1 MEGGERMP
9 SEVALARW
17 QFGITTVYH
26 FFFVPV
32 TIGLVYLIAIMETL
46 YVAKKDDRYKQMAQ
60 FWGKIFLINFAV
72 GVVTGILQEFQFGMN
87 WANYSRFVG
96 DVFGAPLA
104 IESLLAFFLESTFLG
119 VWMFGWDKLSKRMHM
134 ASIWLVAIGTT
145 LSAFWILTANA
156 FMQHPVGYTLKDG
169 HAEMSSFGALLT
181 NPQLWYEFPHVFLG
195 ALVTGAFVVMGISAY
210 QLLRKRHIE
219 VFQPSFA
226 IASIV
231 AVAASF
237 LVMVV
242 GHEQAQYLLVSQ
254 PMKLAASEALW
265 QTSGSPAPWTLFAI
279 IHAGAHKNTWMIQ
292 IPYLLS
298 VLSYN
303 RLYGSVPGILELQQ
317 QMQARYGAGNYIPD
331 VPVIFWS
338 FRIMVFAGAL
348 MFLASA
354 WGVWRIIRNRLVPSR
369 RYLKWMLWATSLPFI
384 ANSMGWIMTEMGR
397 QPWVVYGLQLTRD
410 GVSPTVSAGEVLTT
424 LIVFTVLYGLLAVVD
439 LFLIARVVRQGPVE
453 DDHGDESESL
463 SPVAL

>member
-1 MEGGERMP
+1 MP

-17 QFGITTVYH
+17 QFGITTIYH

-32 TIGLVYLIAIMETL
+32 TIGMVFLIAIMETF
-46 YVAKKDDRYKQMAQ
+46 YVVKKDDNYKRMAQ

-119 VWMFGWDKLSKRMHM
+119 VWMFGWDKLSKRMHV

-156 FMQHPVGYTLKDG
+156 FMQHPVGYILKDG
-169 HAEMSSFGALLT
+169 HAEMSDFGALIT
-181 NPQLWYEFPHVFLG
+181 NRQLWYEFPHVFLG
-195 ALVTGAFVVMGISAY
+195 ALVTGAFVVAGISAY
-210 QLLRKRHIE
+210 QLLRKRYVE
-219 VFQPSFA
+219 VFKPSFT

-231 AVAASF
+231 GMAASF

-242 GHEQAQYLLVSQ
+242 GHEQAQYLVVSQ

-265 QTSGSPAPWTLFAI
+265 TTSGNPAPWTLFTI
-279 IHAGAHKNTWMIQ
+279 IHPAEHKNTFVLQ
-292 IPYLLS
+292 VPYLLS
-298 VLSYN
+298 ILSYN
-303 RLYGSVPGILELQQ
+303 RLHGAVTGLLELQK
-317 QMQARYGAGNYIPD
+317 QMQAKYGPGNYIPD
-331 VPVIFWS
+331 VIVTFWG
-338 FRIMVFAGAL
+338 FRVMVLAGVL
-348 MFLASA
+348 MFAASA
-354 WGVWRIIRNRLVPSR
+354 WGVWMVVRERLLESR
-369 RYLKWMLWATSLPFI
+369 RYLKLMFASISLPFV
-384 ANSMGWIMTEMGR
+384 ANTAGWLMTEMGR

-410 GVSPTVSAGEVLTT
+410 GVSPTVSPDEVLLT
-424 LIVFTVLYGLLAVVD
+424 LISFTVLYGLLAVVD
-439 LFLIARVVRQGPVE
+439 LFLIARAVKQGPDHGE
-453 DDHGDESESL
+453 HGDEPESL
-463 SPVAL
+463 STLAL

>member
-1 MEGGERMP
+1 MP

-46 YVAKKDDRYKQMAQ
+46 YVAKKDDRYKRMAQ

-119 VWMFGWDKLSKRMHM
+119 VWMFGWDKLSKRMHV

-169 HAEMSSFGALLT
+169 HAEMSSFGALIT

-195 ALVTGAFVVMGISAY
+195 SLVTGAFVVMGISAY
-210 QLLRKRHIE
+210 QLLRRRHVE

-226 IASIV
+226 IASILG
-231 AVAASF
+231 VAASF

-265 QTSGSPAPWTLFAI
+265 TTSGSPAPWTLFAI
-279 IHAGAHKNTWMIQ
+279 IHPSEHRNTWMIQ

-317 QMQARYGAGNYIPD
+317 QMQARYGPGNYIPD
-331 VPVIFWS
+331 VTAVFWS
-338 FRIMVFAGAL
+338 FRVMVFAGLL
-348 MFLASA
+348 MFAASA
-354 WGVWRIIRNRLVPSR
+354 WGVWRVVRDRLAQSQ
-369 RYLKWMLWATSLPFI
+369 RYLRWMIPAISLPFI
-384 ANSMGWIMTEMGR
+384 ANTMGWIMTEMGR
-397 QPWVVYGLQLTRD
+397 QPWVVYGLQLTKD
-410 GVSPTVSAGEVLTT
+410 GVSPTVSAGDVLIT
-424 LIVFTVLYGLLAVVD
+424 LITFTVLYGLLAAVD

-453 DDHGDESESL
+453 GDHGDETESL